1 MSKRS
6 EVMRVDS
13 EFRKIMKD
21 AATERIKNDIDTE
34 FRKPREM
41 TKMLRRAPSFP
52 DVLKEIKTLPRKED
66 LE

>member
-1 MSKRS
+1 MSRRS
-6 EVMRVDS
+6 EVMRVDT

-21 AATERIKNDIDTE
+21 AAAERIKNNIDTE

-41 TKMLRRAPSFP
+41 TKMLRRAPSFKN
-52 DVLKEIKTLPRKED
+52 VLEELKTLPRKED